1 MNLIVKLETVVFT
14 IFYLVLI
21 AVLIVPLLKLLN
33 SPTAFEEFQ
42 IENEAELP
50 SITICPFPELNLDK
64 DHLDDEIKDFS
75 HAHLAIEK
83 AKKEYFGNITW
94 TKSYNEW

>member
-14 IFYLVLI
+14 IFYFVLL

-42 IENEAELP
+42 IENVAELP
-50 SITICPFPELNLDK
+50 SITICPSVYLNDK
-64 DHLDDEIKDFS
+64 EDEIKDFNQ
-75 HAHLAIEK
+75 AHIAIEK
-83 AKKEYFGNITW
+83 AKKEYFGNMSW
-94 TKSYNEW
+94 SKSYHEW

>member
-33 SPTAFEEFQ
+33 SPTSFEEFQ
-42 IENEAELP
+42 IGNEAELP
-50 SITICPFPELNLDK
+50 SITICPFPEFNLDK
-64 DHLDDEIKDFS
+64 DYLDDEIKDFKD
-75 HAHLAIEK
+75 AHIAIEK
-83 AKKEYFGNITW
+83 TKKEYFGNMSW
-94 TKSYNEW
+94 SKSYHKW

>member
-1 MNLIVKLETVVFT
+1 MNLIVKLETIVFT

-42 IENEAELP
+42 IGNVAELP
-50 SITICPFPELNLDK
+50 SITICPFSEK
-64 DHLDDEIKDFS
+64 GDDEIKDFNHS
-75 HAHLAIEK
+75 HIAIEK
-83 AKKEYFGNITW
+83 AKKEHLVQIFWDKPYH
-94 TKSYNEW
+94 KL

>member
-1 MNLIVKLETVVFT
+1 MQLTIRLETVVYG

-42 IENEAELP
+42 IGNKAELP
-50 SITICPFPELNLDK
+50 SITICPFPVWN
-64 DHLDDEIKDFS
+64 LDDEIEDFN
-75 HAHLAIEK
+75 HARIAIEK
-83 AKKEYFGNITW
+83 TKKEYFGKMTW
-94 TKSYNEW
+94 SKSYQEW